1 MKAAITG
8 ITGLR
13 NRGVEAMVLT
23 TIEQLR
29 QRQPGLAVSIFSET
43 PDYDEIRLQQYN
55 VELISDRNLR
65 RLHIVNRW
73 RNQLSQV
80 YKPIAPAYKD
90 IARLLSDT
98 SVVMASGGD
107 VFGSDYGIPF
117 LTRQLK
123 PLVYA
128 LDAGI
133 PVVFLAQ
140 SIGPFKTD
148 EEAQIW
154 LNVARHA
161 KLVTIRESLS
171 YKYVTK
177 DLGLSPELVKH
188 TADPAFLLPPAPP
201 ETVENLLK
209 LYGINQERP
218 VVALGISQGISRYT
232 RADYDKHTKVW
243 CQVINMIL
251 NEFGGQV
258 LLIPHVHDYRPENDD
273 RILAGELLRL
283 FNFDPRVQLA
293 GAEHTASEF
302 KGLISAC
309 DLVVSERMHAAI
321 AGLSSG
327 VCTLPI
333 GYSVK
338 AEGIMTD
345 ILGAEAV
352 HNGLLI
358 SFQQFL
364 YTDTACNTIR
374 NLWSR
379 RQEVAD
385 QLKMNLPQI
394 KQNTAANF
402 DLISNILAEKTK

>member
-29 QRQPGLAVSIFSET
+29 QRLPELAISILSET
-43 PDYDEIRLQQYN
+43 PDYDEIRLRPDN

-73 RNQLSQV
+73 RNKLSQV

-90 IARLLSDT
+90 ISCLLHDT

-107 VFGSDYGIPF
+107 IFGSDYGVHF

-148 EEAQIW
+148 KEAQIW
-154 LNVARHA
+154 LDVACHA
-161 KLVTIRESLS
+161 KLITVRESLT

-177 DLGLSPELVKH
+177 DLGLSPELVQH

-201 ETVENLLK
+201 ETVQNLLK
-209 LYGINQERP
+209 LYNFHPDRP

-232 RADYDKHTKVW
+232 RADYEKHTKVW
-243 CQVINMIL
+243 CEVINMIL
-251 NEFGGQV
+251 QEFGAQV

-345 ILGAEAV
+345 LLGAEAV
-352 HNGLLI
+352 HDGLLI

-364 YTDTACNTIR
+364 DTDTACNTIR
-374 NLWSR
+374 HLWNR
-379 RQEVAD
+379 RQEIAN
-385 QLKMNLPQI
+385 QLKTNLPQI
-394 KQNTAANF
+394 KQNTSKNF
-402 DLISNILAEKTK
+402 DLIANLCQPH